1 MNVLEDARTIRG
13 FIPPRYL
20 RAATVL
26 NRTGLDVPRS
36 ASRIDSNGIFYISF
50 VYKCISDMWR
60 PRNEPVI
67 GRNIWESASMY
78 DSFVV
83 DRLIDLWLTED
94 VGSCD
99 LTVQVMIES
108 DEVGNFLMN
117 AREPMIV
124 SGIEVAMR
132 VFKRYDPTLDVVLRV
147 KDGDKVENGAVLLE
161 VRGLARSVLTAERTA
176 LNIAQRMSGIANETS
191 RYVAAIAG
199 TKARLVD
206 TRKTT
211 PGLRMLEKHAVTSG
225 GGLNHRL
232 GLDNGVMI
240 KDNHIAICGSIAAAV
255 ERARKKLPVLTKL
268 EVECDNLDQ
277 VQEAIKASV
286 DVIMLDNMSVAD
298 MVKAVGLIEGRAKV
312 EASGGIRFETIRPI
326 AETGVDY
333 ISTSKIT
340 QAAPA
345 VDIGLDEA

>member
-1 MNVLEDARTIRG
+1 
-13 FIPPRYL
+13 
-20 RAATVL
+20 
-26 NRTGLDVPRS
+26 
-36 ASRIDSNGIFYISF
+36 
-50 VYKCISDMWR
+50 
-60 PRNEPVI
+60 
-67 GRNIWESASMY
+67 MY
-78 DSFVV
+78 DTFAV

-94 VGSCD
+94 IGYCD
-99 LTVQVMIES
+99 LTVQVMIEP

-132 VFKRYDPTLDVVLRV
+132 VFKRYDPTLDVVLCA
-147 KDGDKVENGAVLLE
+147 KDSDKVEKGAVLLK
-161 VRGLARSVLTAERTA
+161 VKGLARSVLTAERTA
-176 LNIAQRMSGIANETS
+176 LNIAQRMSGIANETA

-199 TKARLVD
+199 TKARLID

-240 KDNHIAICGSIAAAV
+240 KDNHIAVCGSIAAAV
-255 ERARKKLPVLTKL
+255 GRARKKLPVLTKL
-268 EVECDNLDQ
+268 EVECDSLGQ
-277 VQEAIKASV
+277 VQEAIEASV

-298 MVKAVGLIEGRAKV
+298 MTKAVGIIAGRAKV
-312 EASGGIRFETIRPI
+312 EASGGIRIETIRPI

-340 QAAPA
+340 QAASA

>member
-1 MNVLEDARTIRG
+1 
-13 FIPPRYL
+13 
-20 RAATVL
+20 
-26 NRTGLDVPRS
+26 
-36 ASRIDSNGIFYISF
+36 
-50 VYKCISDMWR
+50 
-60 PRNEPVI
+60 
-67 GRNIWESASMY
+67 MY
-78 DSFVV
+78 DSFVT

-94 VGSCD
+94 IGACD
-99 LTVQVMIES
+99 LTVQVMIEP
-108 DEVGNFLMN
+108 DEVGKFHMN

-124 SGIEVAMR
+124 AGIEVAAR
-132 VFKRYDPTLDVVLRV
+132 VFKRYDPELKVKLLV
-147 KDGDKVENGAVLLE
+147 KDGDKVEKGAILIE
-161 VRGLARSVLTAERTA
+161 VEGAARSVLTAERTA
-176 LNIAQRMSGIANETS
+176 LNIAQRLSGIAVETA

-199 TKARLVD
+199 TKARLID

-211 PGLRMLEKHAVTSG
+211 PGLRMMEKHAVTCG

-240 KDNHIAICGSIAAAV
+240 KDNHIAVCGSISAAV

-268 EVECDNLDQ
+268 EVECDRLEQ
-277 VQEAIKASV
+277 VEEAVKAGA
-286 DVIMLDNMSVAD
+286 DVIMFDNMSVAD
-298 MVKAVGLIEGRAKV
+298 MTKAVALIGGRAKT

-340 QAAPA
+340 QSAPA